1 MDDLKRVGLSFTTD
15 GAVDFK
21 KTLKEVNA
29 AVKENYSE
37 FKLAQSTWDKSTK
50 TSEKLEARQKYLAN
64 QTNLYTQKVEQL
76 TEELKQMEAAENQD
90 TNAIE
95 KKRAQLNS
103 AQAKLNEYDKSLKQV
118 TDDLRFHTTEMKEA
132 ATKVENF
139 GNKTTEV
146 GKKASVV
153 SGAVVGVG
161 AAAIKTAADF
171 ESGMSKVAA
180 LSGAT
185 GSDLEKLKAKA
196 REMGSTTK
204 YSASE
209 SADALSY
216 MALAGWDTNKM
227 LAGIEPILNLAAASE
242 MDLAE
247 ASDIVTDYMTAFGIE
262 CDDAGKNATHFS
274 DMMAYAM
281 SKSNTTT
288 QMLGEAYKN
297 VASTAASLGYTAEET
312 TAVLMTMANAGV
324 KGGEA
329 GTALSAIMTRLAT
342 NTKDCATEL
351 SQYGVEIYDSQG
363 NMNSLSSILEG
374 CKNVWNGLSQEQQ
387 ANLAKTIAG
396 QNHYSSFTTIMA
408 GLQEGA
414 EGAGSSFSTY
424 AKALQECDG
433 AASEMAAT
441 MQDNLNGQLTTV
453 KSQLEESAIAIG
465 NTLLPMIK
473 DVVDNISNWVD
484 KFNNLDEGTKKTIVT
499 IALIVAAIGPLLIII
514 GKIATGISALM
525 KLLAIITP
533 LIAGV
538 SAPVL
543 VVIAVIAALIAIGV
557 ALYKNWDEITLRWKE
572 CWTGISNAT
581 SQAVESAKTYV
592 NGLVDSSKEGIN
604 SLREDWK
611 TGWSGI
617 KNDFMEKWSGIK
629 QDAQNGAAS
638 LKAHLGSV
646 VDFTRNNWKAIGL
659 CMTNPFVGAFNLLY
673 NHCGTFRNYMNGFI
687 QGIKNLFNFVFNW
700 PHVPLPHFVVR
711 PYGWKVGDLLKGK
724 IPSMSV
730 DFYKEGALLNR
741 PTIFGLNGDK
751 AMVGG
756 EAGAEAILPVE
767 KLINFMRTVNGEQN
781 EELTQSMRQA
791 IYEGMRQALKELGI
805 SIVLNDEK
813 VGELFADYLRK
824 ELFA

>member
-64 QTNLYTQKVEQL
+64 QTSLYTQKVEQL

-146 GKKASVV
+146 GKKTSVV

-351 SQYGVEIYDSQG
+351 SQYGVEVYDSQG
-363 NMNSLSSILEG
+363 NMNSLSSVLEG

-499 IALIVAAIGPLLIII
+499 IALIVAAIGPLLIVI

-572 CWTGISNAT
+572 CWTGISDAT

-646 VDFTRNNWKAIGL
+646 VDFTRNNWKTIGL

-781 EELTQSMRQA
+781 EELTKSMRQA

-805 SIVLNDEK
+805 NIVLNDEK

>member
-1 MDDLKRVGLSFTTD
+1 
-15 GAVDFK
+15 
-21 KTLKEVNA
+21 
-29 AVKENYSE
+29 
-37 FKLAQSTWDKSTK
+37 
-50 TSEKLEARQKYLAN
+50 
-64 QTNLYTQKVEQL
+64 
-76 TEELKQMEAAENQD
+76 
-90 TNAIE
+90 
-95 KKRAQLNS
+95 
-103 AQAKLNEYDKSLKQV
+103 
-118 TDDLRFHTTEMKEA
+118 
-132 ATKVENF
+132 
-139 GNKTTEV
+139 
-146 GKKASVV
+146 
-153 SGAVVGVG
+153 
-161 AAAIKTAADF
+161 
-171 ESGMSKVAA
+171 
-180 LSGAT
+180 
-185 GSDLEKLKAKA
+185 
-196 REMGSTTK
+196 
-204 YSASE
+204 
-209 SADALSY
+209 
-216 MALAGWDTNKM
+216 
-227 LAGIEPILNLAAASE
+227 
-242 MDLAE
+242 
-247 ASDIVTDYMTAFGIE
+247 
-262 CDDAGKNATHFS
+262 
-274 DMMAYAM
+274 
-281 SKSNTTT
+281 
-288 QMLGEAYKN
+288 
-297 VASTAASLGYTAEET
+297 
-312 TAVLMTMANAGV
+312 
-324 KGGEA
+324 
-329 GTALSAIMTRLAT
+329 
-342 NTKDCATEL
+342 
-351 SQYGVEIYDSQG
+351 
-363 NMNSLSSILEG
+363 MNSLSSVLEG

-414 EGAGSSFSTY
+414 EGAGSSFSNY
-424 AKALQECDG
+424 AKALQECDD
-433 AASEMAAT
+433 AAYDMAET
-441 MQDNLNGQLTTV
+441 MQDNLNGQITTV
-453 KSQLEESAIAIG
+453 KSQLEESAIAIYK
-465 NTLLPMIK
+465 TLVPMIK
-473 DVVDNISNWVD
+473 DVVKHISDWVV

-525 KLLAIITP
+525 KLLAILTP

-543 VVIAVIAALIAIGV
+543 VVIAVIASLIAIGV
-557 ALYKNWDEITLRWKE
+557 ALYKNWDEIALRWKE
-572 CWTGISNAT
+572 CWKGISDAT

-617 KNDFMEKWSGIK
+617 KNDFKEKWSGIK

-638 LKAHLGSV
+638 LKTHLGSV